1 MTIQEMNNNP
11 MTMITNLVDQYHA
24 NPDSF
29 TEDQAEK
36 LALIAFETNT
46 PFRPET
52 KKLKKFFFD
61 LADTALL
68 CLIPNEL
75 RPKRVGE
82 DLYGESTGENIVG
95 GAGSLLGLATG
106 IGGAYGI
113 GKRALPKAKTALSD
127 AVEGF
132 KTVGREQSRRMNP
145 LDLRGV
151 GNVGVS
157 F

>member
-11 MTMITNLVDQYHA
+11 MTMIANLVDQYHA
-24 NPDSF
+24 EPDSF

-46 PFRPET
+46 PFRPQT

-68 CLIPNEL
+68 GLIPNEA

-82 DLYGESTGENIVG
+82 DLYGESMGEDIAG
-95 GAGSLLGLATG
+95 AAGSLLGLATG
-106 IGGAYGI
+106 ATGAFKL
-113 GKRALPKAKTALSD
+113 GKAGLPKAKSAMSD
-127 AVEGF
+127 AVSSGKQTF
-132 KTVGREQSRRMNP
+132 SN
-145 LDLRGV
+145 LRNLRKDIAGI
-151 GNVGVS
+151 GNVGVP